1 MLKKTVQLFF
11 LTLFS
16 GVFFFCKSNDIH
28 EKKKDNQLTFIESKI
43 TKEVYNQDK
52 SKLLMLSYVTHKS
65 PVISYNFKVVD
76 SKTKKVLK
84 KGVFVGE
91 KIEWLDAKTLK
102 CTKHVGMIQK
112 EEDHILSLETEKK
125 TAMNYIIIHIN

>member
-11 LTLFS
+11 LILFS

-65 PVISYNFKVVD
+65 PIISYNFKVVD
-76 SKTKKVLK
+76 LKTKKVLK

-91 KIEWLDAKTLK
+91 KIEWLDATTLK

-112 EEDHILSLETEKK
+112 EEDHILSPETEKK
-125 TAMNYIIIHIN
+125 IAMNYIIIHIN

>member
-11 LTLFS
+11 LILFS
-16 GVFFFCKSNDIH
+16 GVFFFCKSNDIR
-28 EKKKDNQLTFIESKI
+28 EKKKKNLLTFIESKI

-52 SKLLMLSYVTHKS
+52 SKLLMLSYVTYKS
-65 PVISYNFKVVD
+65 PIISYNFKVVD
-76 SKTKKVLK
+76 SKTKRVLK
-84 KGVFVGE
+84 KGVFIGE
-91 KIEWLDAKTLK
+91 KIEWLDATTLK

-112 EEDHILSLETEKK
+112 TEDHILSPETKKK

>member
-1 MLKKTVQLFF
+1 MHKKYI
-11 LTLFS
+11 LTLITIIVLSSFIN
-16 GVFFFCKSNDIH
+16 CKSKKIDKKEEITFQ
-28 EKKKDNQLTFIESKI
+28 EKQTVDEK
-43 TKEVYNQDK
+43 YNQDK

-91 KIEWLDAKTLK
+91 KIEWLDATTLK

-112 EEDHILSLETEKK
+112 EEDHILSPETEKK

>member
-1 MLKKTVQLFF
+1 MHKKYI
-11 LTLFS
+11 LTLITIIVLSSFIN
-16 GVFFFCKSNDIH
+16 CKSKKI
-28 EKKKDNQLTFIESKI
+28 EKKEEIIFQEKQTVDEK
-43 TKEVYNQDK
+43 YNQDK

-91 KIEWLDAKTLK
+91 KIEWLDATTLK

-112 EEDHILSLETEKK
+112 EDDQILSPETKNK
-125 TAMNYIIIHIN
+125 IIINYSIININ